1 MSRFPLILALA
12 GLAST
17 GAALAQGPA
26 LPLSVSTLTV
36 SGTVTLPSAITTSD
50 NGKVATIKQTLTSY
64 RFGNKEL
71 LQLMADNAIIP
82 SITGY
87 TLVQKFNNDG
97 TSIGYFA
104 WNAST
109 HAEVKAPDSFLGF
122 TQLGEVKA
130 FNQTTTQPKTVG
142 GAVTVTSSSNSKTF
156 GTLSVD
162 GSNCSL
168 FNTIAAKTPTTGK
181 IGTTTYSFTGITSS
195 AVLNGVINNGDSNL
209 SLEGTLKA
217 ASPKPFLAP

>member
-17 GAALAQGPA
+17 GASLAQSQ
-26 LPLSVSTLTV
+26 SVSTLTV

-71 LQLMADNAIIP
+71 LQLMADNALIP
-82 SITGY
+82 SVTGY
-87 TLVQKFNNDG
+87 ALVQKFNNDG

-122 TQLGEVKA
+122 TQKGEVKA

-156 GTLSVD
+156 GVLSID

-181 IGTTTYSFTGITSS
+181 IGTTTYTFTGITSS
-195 AVLNGVINNGDSNL
+195 AVINGVIDGDSKV
-209 SLEGTLKA
+209 SLEGTLKT